1 MKFNWG
7 FIGKVSSERGYEITQ
22 AVKNKIPMDEVTPP
36 LDEAEKE
43 YYKLTEYMILETV
56 GKDGDRKAVTFDFT
70 ENNGWD

>member
-1 MKFNWG
+1 M
-7 FIGKVSSERGYEITQ
+7 
-22 AVKNKIPMDEVTPP
+22 VKNKIPMDEVTPP
-36 LDEAEKE
+36 LNEAEKE